1 MTRQRDTMADRP
13 AGGRKMRRGEQAA
26 PSESEHT
33 ENKSSLA
40 EWREVVESV
49 AAFAT
54 SGGGQVR
61 IGIGPDGKRTG
72 VRLGRGALEDLA
84 NKIKVNTDPAQ
95 FSSIAIEGSEESAVV
110 TIRVEESPIK
120 PVWAFGR
127 PLKRVGRTNQHVPR
141 EEAQRMTETTTGRTW
156 DAMACRGFR
165 SDEMDKKA
173 VRDYLGRAGVATRA
187 TQTLLKNLSLLTPE
201 DATCNGAVLLFAR
214 HPQQFFPEAQVKC
227 ARFAGTTSVR
237 FLDEQTIE
245 GNVLSQLDR
254 ALAFVTRN
262 TQQGIRITGRAER
275 ETIPEYPED
284 AVREAIVNALC
295 HRDYAAVGTIQVRIY
310 DDRLEVWNPGIL
322 PPELSIESL
331 SREHAS
337 RPRNPR
343 LAQALYRARLIEHWG
358 TGTLRMIQAAKDR
371 GMRLEFGQDGGVFMA
386 RFLGTAQVVGR
397 SKDVQISTRQ
407 EKVLRYLAEHG
418 TITRR
423 EYRSLLQVSE
433 RQSLRDLTE
442 MMEKGV
448 LVRSGKGRTTCYQLP
463 TARLV
468 RD

>member
-1 MTRQRDTMADRP
+1 MTPGGGDVRPGDR
-13 AGGRKMRRGEQAA
+13 GTLM
-26 PSESEHT
+26 ESERSA
-33 ENKSSLA
+33 NKSSLA

-61 IGIGPDGKRTG
+61 IGIGPTGKRIG
-72 VRLGRGALEDLA
+72 VRLGRGTLEDLA

-95 FSSIAIEGSEESAVV
+95 FPSIAVEGSEDSAVV
-110 TIRVEESPIK
+110 RIRVEESPIK

-127 PLKRVGRTNQHVPR
+127 PLKRVGRTNQHVSR
-141 EEAQRMTETTTGRTW
+141 GEAQRMAEATIGRTW
-156 DAMACRGFR
+156 DAMACRGFQP
-165 SDEMDKKA
+165 DEINKRA
-173 VRDYLGRAGVATRA
+173 VRDYLRRAGLTARTV
-187 TQTLLKNLSLLTPE
+187 QTLLRNLALLTPE
-201 DATCNGAVLLFAR
+201 GAVCNGAALLFAR
-214 HPQQFFPEAQVKC
+214 QPQQFFPEAQVKC

-237 FLDEQTIE
+237 FLDEQTLD

-254 ALAFVTRN
+254 ALAFVARN
-262 TQQGIRITGRAER
+262 TRQGIRITGRAER
-275 ETIPEYPED
+275 EPVPEYPED

-295 HRDYAAVGTIQVRIY
+295 HRDYAAVGTVQVRIY

-331 SREHAS
+331 SREHPS

-371 GMRLEFGQDGGVFMA
+371 GMRLKFGQDGGVFMV
-386 RFLGTAQVVGR
+386 RFIKATQVASR
-397 SKDVQISTRQ
+397 PDDVQISARQ
-407 EKVLRYLAEHG
+407 EKALRYLAEHG

-423 EYRSLLQVSE
+423 EYRNLFHVSE

-442 MMEKGV
+442 MMERGL
-448 LVRSGKGRTTCYQLP
+448 LVRSGKGRATHYRLVA
-463 TARLV
+463 ARLG

>member
-1 MTRQRDTMADRP
+1 MTAKT
-13 AGGRKMRRGEQAA
+13 RRGQAVVR
-26 PSESEHT
+26 ETERV
-33 ENKSSLA
+33 ENKTSLA

-61 IGIGPDGKRTG
+61 IGVDPNGARSG
-72 VRLGRGALEDLA
+72 VRLGRGTIEDLA

-95 FSSIAIEGSEESAVV
+95 FPSIAVEGFEEAAAV

-127 PLKRVGRTNQHVPR
+127 PLKRVGRTNQHVSR
-141 EEAQRMTETTTGRTW
+141 EDARRMMETTTGRTW
-156 DAMACRGFR
+156 DALACRGFQEK
-165 SDEMDKKA
+165 DIDKRA
-173 VRDYLGRAGVATRA
+173 VRDFLERSDLPARAAP
-187 TQTLLKNLSLLTPE
+187 TLLKNLALLTP
-201 DATCNGAVLLFAR
+201 DGATCNGAVLLFAR

-237 FLDEQTIE
+237 FLDEQTLD
-245 GNVLSQLDR
+245 GSVLSQLDR
-254 ALAFVTRN
+254 ALAFVVRN
-262 TQQGIRITGRAER
+262 TRQGIRITGRPER
-275 ETIPEYPED
+275 ESVPEYPED

-310 DDRLEVWNPGIL
+310 DDRLEVWNPGML
-322 PPELSIESL
+322 PPELSIASL
-331 SREHAS
+331 SREHPS

-358 TGTLRMIQAAKDR
+358 TGTLRMIQAAADR
-371 GMRLEFGQDGGVFMA
+371 EMRLEFGQDGGVFMV
-386 RFLGTAQVVGR
+386 RFVKAAQVMSR
-397 SKDVQISTRQ
+397 PADVPIRTRQ
-407 EKVLRYLAEHG
+407 ERVLGYLAEHG

-423 EYRSLLQVSE
+423 EYRALVQVSE
-433 RQSLRDLTE
+433 RQSLRDLIE
-442 MMEKGV
+442 MMEKGI
-448 LVRSGKGRTTCYQLP
+448 LARSGKGRTTCYRIP